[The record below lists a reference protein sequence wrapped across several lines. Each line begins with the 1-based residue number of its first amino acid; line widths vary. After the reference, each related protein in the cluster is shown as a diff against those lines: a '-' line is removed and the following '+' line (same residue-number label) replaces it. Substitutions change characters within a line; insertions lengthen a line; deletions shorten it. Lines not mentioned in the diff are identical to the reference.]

1 VHSVVEDSQKYNSAV
16 GEASQMK
23 TKTKLFIGAAAIV
36 AGAGLALA
44 TPIVGLVSPLLSVG
58 TQNADLQAR
67 GAARTASGER
77 FRVELE
83 TEGPSTLST
92 QAASIAAGGHNGWH
106 SHPGMVVVTVI
117 SGSITW
123 YDENCVA
130 TDYKAG
136 DSWVEGSQI
145 HAFRVTSSTAVQ
157 LMAWFVTAQGQALRT
172 DQPAPACAAGL
183 GL

>member
-1 VHSVVEDSQKYNSAV
+1 
-16 GEASQMK
+16 MK
-23 TKTKLFIGAAAIV
+23 TKSKLFIGAAAIITGV
-36 AGAGLALA
+36 GFAFA

-58 TQNADLQAR
+58 MQNADLKAR
-67 GAARTASGER
+67 GHGRTTSGER
-77 FRVELE
+77 FSVDLE

-92 QAASIAAGGHNGWH
+92 QAASLAAGGHNGWH
-106 SHPGMVVVTVI
+106 SHPGMVFVTVI

-123 YDENCVA
+123 YDENCVP

-136 DSWVEGSQI
+136 DSWVEGSRI

-157 LMAWFVTAQGQALRT
+157 LMAWFVTAQGQPLRT
-172 DQPAPACAAGL
+172 DQPAPACDTGL